1 MAALIFGTV
10 TGGEEWLVP
19 AVRPMIL
26 GLLVVLPMS
35 MGSLPAGSSPTFP
48 GANLSC
54 VGLDHPSDGVIT
66 NRFEPGPGYEGHWGI
81 DYSGDSDGYARAA
94 TGGRVSFVGD
104 VAGNLVVSVDH
115 GGGLVTSYSYLGRPM
130 VTRGQRLARGTVVGL
145 IGQGSLHD
153 GLHFSVRIMGTY
165 ADPEQFLGCQ
175 PRSPSVGLRLVPVD
189 RSRLSAASATGQRT
203 DAHVATGK
211 ALPAR

>member
-1 MAALIFGTV
+1 M
-10 TGGEEWLVP
+10 P
-19 AVRPMIL
+19 AIRPIVL

-35 MGSLPAGSSPTFP
+35 MGSLPAGSSPTFR
-48 GANLSC
+48 GASLSC

-66 NRFEPGPGYEGHWGI
+66 SRFEPGPGYEGHWGI

-94 TGGRVSFVGD
+94 AGGRVGFVGD
-104 VAGNLVVSVDH
+104 VVGNLVVSVDH

-130 VTRGQRLARGTVVGL
+130 VTRGMRVARGAVVGL
-145 IGQGSLHD
+145 LGRGHLHD
-153 GLHFSVRIMGTY
+153 DLHFSVRIIGKY

-189 RSRLSAASATGQRT
+189 RSRLSTASAIGQTT
-203 DAHVATGK
+203 DVRVGEGK
-211 ALPAR
+211 VPRAR

>member
-1 MAALIFGTV
+1 M
-10 TGGEEWLVP
+10 P
-19 AVRPMIL
+19 AIRSIIL

-35 MGSLPAGSSPTFP
+35 TESLPAASSPTSA

-54 VGLDHPSDGVIT
+54 VGLDQPSDGVIT

-81 DYSGDSDGYARAA
+81 DYSDDSDGYARAA
-94 TGGRVSFVGD
+94 AGGQVSFAGN

-115 GGGLVTSYSYLGRPM
+115 GGGLVTSYSYLGRHM
-130 VTRGQRLARGTVVGL
+130 VTRGHRVVRGTVVGQL
-145 IGQGSLHD
+145 GQGSLHD

-165 ADPEQFLGCQ
+165 TDPEQILGCQ

-189 RSRLSAASATGQRT
+189 RWRT
-203 DAHVATGK
+203 
-211 ALPAR
+211 